1 MVQATADW
9 AGVPWFQQHSVAVTF
24 FYTHC
29 RILLCILQNWF
40 YYLELACCF
49 ENCDKTYR
57 KWSNKAFLGWKRGNW
72 NEPFVCNFNQLHRLY
87 ISLGTTNG
95 SAQHPV
101 GGRLWRRRCVI
112 VWHIAQAQAS
122 HWEPSCRFAF
132 ASMESLL
139 GEEQRW
145 SVAAICPTHIEGLF
159 VCFVLFFG
167 WFVLRELFVNP
178 LQGVG
183 SHDKGETT
191 RWGEGRIIMIH
202 NKRRSTTLS

>member
-1 MVQATADW
+1 MVPAA
-9 AGVPWFQQHSVAVTF
+9 FCCCNF

-29 RILLCILQNWF
+29 IILLCVLQNWF

-72 NEPFVCNFNQLHRLY
+72 NEPCECNINQFHRLY
-87 ISLGTTNG
+87 ISLG
-95 SAQHPV
+95 SAEHPV
-101 GGRLWRRRCVI
+101 GGNGKLWRRRCVI

-145 SVAAICPTHIEGLF
+145 SVAAICPTHIERLF
-159 VCFVLFFG
+159 VCFVLFFWRSCSARVVCWSSPG
-167 WFVLRELFVNP
+167 GGVAW
-178 LQGVG
+178 QGG
-183 SHDKGETT
+183 HYK
-191 RWGEGRIIMIH
+191 M
-202 NKRRSTTLS
+202 RRRTNHSDSQQEEK